1 MSVCTHSTRL
11 ASPHLSHGDAT
22 GDAGTSQVRCPHL
35 PPGQVM
41 SFSGSATALSK
52 SDIFHVP
59 AVSINEAR
67 QEGVMEEERDGEERG
82 ILAFFGVSVQET
94 PAEGSAVRCDPSN

>member
-1 MSVCTHSTRL
+1 
-11 ASPHLSHGDAT
+11 
-22 GDAGTSQVRCPHL
+22 
-35 PPGQVM
+35 M

-59 AVSINEAR
+59 AMSINEAR

>member
-1 MSVCTHSTRL
+1 MPSPATW
-11 ASPHLSHGDAT
+11 ASPEFT
-22 GDAGTSQVRCPHL
+22 
-35 PPGQVM
+35 
-41 SFSGSATALSK
+41 SGSATALSK

-59 AVSINEAR
+59 AMSINEAR

-82 ILAFFGVSVQET
+82 ILAFGVRVQET